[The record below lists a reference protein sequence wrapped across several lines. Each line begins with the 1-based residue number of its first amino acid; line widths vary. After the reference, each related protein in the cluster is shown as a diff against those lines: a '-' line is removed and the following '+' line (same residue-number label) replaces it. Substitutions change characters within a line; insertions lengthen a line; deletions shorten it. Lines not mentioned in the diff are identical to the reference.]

1 MSPAVDGSFAEQERA
16 SLQPLAPVLA
26 SILPHPLPAAAE
38 WPKESAFSARERAEL
53 IARISLA
60 QQNAVLAVT
69 AFASD
74 ARDADEAGRKA
85 AAWGIA
91 STVTAAIIVAIVAV
105 ITSVFTFGSALGSAV
120 SILAAQATALGI
132 AAKNGH
138 PLAGELAAI
147 LESIAGALREL
158 ARAPAQNRRE
168 AVLAVC
174 NRRRA
179 GARQP
184 DAPTP
189 SRGHDHGTMQW
200 RPHCRV
206 RDVPGPRCPARQVR
220 RPARAGTEWPHGHPV
235 CGVPCAHSSR
245 GCHQRGTHARGT
257 RFLSPAF
264 AASWCRDRRGRRT
277 TLHTAP
283 HWADRT

>member
-1 MSPAVDGSFAEQERA
+1 MSPADDGSFAEQERA
-16 SLQPLAPVLA
+16 SLQPLAAMLA
-26 SILPHPLPAAAE
+26 SILAQPLPAAAE
-38 WPKESAFSARERAEL
+38 WPKESAFSARDRAEL

-60 QQNAVLAVT
+60 QQNAVSAVK

-120 SILAAQATALGI
+120 AILAAQATALGI

-147 LESIAGALREL
+147 LAAMADALREL

-168 AVLAVC
+168 AVLVLCTDVERALG
-174 NRRRA
+174 NLARLPRRA
-179 GARQP
+179 GTIAGPCSGDRTAAFETCRAL
-184 DAPTP
+184 DASLGRCAALLERVP
-189 SRGHDHGTMQW
+189 SGHMDTRSAVLHVITLREAVANAVRMLA
-200 RPHCRV
+200 V
-206 RDVPGPRCPARQVR
+206 RD
-220 RPARAGTEWPHGHPV
+220 
-235 CGVPCAHSSR
+235 S
-245 GCHQRGTHARGT
+245 
-257 RFLSPAF
+257 
-264 AASWCRDRRGRRT
+264 
-277 TLHTAP
+277 
-283 HWADRT
+283 